1 MNITPERVG
10 NLVFAISQVR
20 YFEKDYKDWPS
31 YETLK
36 IIEAY
41 QRKIDEVLKE
51 MGVEEHISRQ
61 QLQETLK
68 LVYGNQ
74 IVL

>member
-1 MNITPERVG
+1 MNITPEHVG

-41 QRKIDEVLKE
+41 QRKIDEELKE
-51 MGVEEHISRQ
+51 MGVEEHINRQ
-61 QLQETLK
+61 SLIENVNNHIK
-68 LVYGNQ
+68 K
-74 IVL
+74 

>member
-1 MNITPERVG
+1 MNITPEHVG
-10 NLVFAISQVR
+10 NLIFAISQTR

-31 YETLK
+31 YDSLK

-41 QRKIDEVLKE
+41 QRKIDEELKK
-51 MGVEEHISRQ
+51 MGVQEHISRQ
-61 QLQETLK
+61 QLQEILK